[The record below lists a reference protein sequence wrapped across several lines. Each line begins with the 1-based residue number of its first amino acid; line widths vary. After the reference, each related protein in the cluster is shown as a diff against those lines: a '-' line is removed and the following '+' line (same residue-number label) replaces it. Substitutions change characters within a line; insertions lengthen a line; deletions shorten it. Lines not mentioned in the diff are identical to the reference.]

1 MYEMHVITEA
11 RPRRKSSVKMRC
23 NMISTINSLFMLKK
37 RNTEESMLQTALSS
51 LLTPDRARKI
61 ALVMP
66 PKTASESVML
76 ASSTSA
82 ATTRCTPRSMTDT

>member
-37 RNTEESMLQTALSS
+37 RNTEESMLQTVLSS
-51 LLTPDRARKI
+51 LLTDDAGPSAHNCAGHAAEDRI
-61 ALVMP
+61 
-66 PKTASESVML
+66 
-76 ASSTSA
+76 
-82 ATTRCTPRSMTDT
+82 